1 MSHIAASLPF
11 KSSCNQ
17 WILLHVTMTSNQ
29 EMFSN
34 LSCLT
39 PGHLGLALWHSV
51 TNDLTFNGFTDF
63 ANMLKGSNS
72 RLSSLSNNHLIARN
86 SEKKSHRF
94 FPGDVLKWCFVPLEV
109 KNVQMLN
116 LQCHVTKKGR
126 NPTHLRSRSLELIR
140 FND

>member
-29 EMFSN
+29 EIFSN

-63 ANMLKGSNS
+63 ANML
-72 RLSSLSNNHLIARN
+72 
-86 SEKKSHRF
+86 
-94 FPGDVLKWCFVPLEV
+94 
-109 KNVQMLN
+109 
-116 LQCHVTKKGR
+116 
-126 NPTHLRSRSLELIR
+126 
-140 FND
+140 